1 MDERT
6 RHNLLDAGCPE
17 ALVAEFAEISDP
29 DEQMR
34 LLRRYRRDLLSGI
47 HAEQQKLDC
56 LDYLIFSLRT
66 ERTGP

>member
-17 ALVAEFAEISDP
+17 TLMAEFAELSDP

-34 LLRRYRRDLLSGI
+34 LLRRYRRNLLSGI